1 MEIEAANKSVADAN
15 EKETAE
21 ISSIVFMAM
30 GLDSRL
36 LGSSPLSLV
45 GSNGGTDIR
54 ERYLLRLILKSP
66 TQNLMLKPL
75 EVASRFNQWDK
86 HLVWQIQREVMTTL
100 DRSKSGVTSQNAEN
114 TSNSQ

>member
-1 MEIEAANKSVADAN
+1 MEIAANNKSSADAN

-21 ISSIVFMAM
+21 ISSVVFMAM
-30 GLDSRL
+30 GLDARL

-66 TQNLMLKPL
+66 TQNIMLKTL
-75 EVASRFNQWDK
+75 DVVSSFNKWDK

-100 DRSKSGVTSQNAEN
+100 DNSKSGITSQSSDNA
-114 TSNSQ
+114 SNS